1 MVIGSVI
8 WLAACATPV
17 AEAPTVEEPTMSAV
31 DALVRTSLDLRGV
44 RPSLDEIAAVEADP
58 TLGEGGAL
66 AGLVDTFLED
76 PRYEGRVRDLWAE
89 IYLTRAPSIYVN
101 AATFGLG
108 DEPGFEVS
116 TGEEVLAILGH
127 VAAADLPWTDIV
139 TADWTMADEITAS
152 IWPIDRPVGEG
163 WQVSH
168 YTDGRPAAGVLATNS
183 LWWRYGSTDSNA
195 NRKRANTASRVLLC
209 NDYLVRPLEFD
220 RNINLLDEEAVADAI
235 NNDPSCTNC
244 HNSLDPLASYFF
256 GFWWYDP
263 SNSLEIVKYFPERES
278 RWALYTQK
286 APSYYGEPGY
296 NLHDLGQQI
305 AGDHRFPTCAVEQAW
320 ELLLRREVSAAD
332 TGALVTHRDA
342 FINGG
347 LTMKALMRSMVM
359 DPRYRAGATDTEGF
373 VPLKMITPD
382 LLATSVEGLTGYT
395 WTYGG
400 YDLLRTDNVGYRTL
414 AGGADG
420 YAVTATSTSPNAT
433 LVVVQQRL
441 AEAAAWYV
449 VENEPARLFTVD
461 FTETPETDRAA
472 MVTQLQGL
480 HKAVF
485 GRTVAADGGEVE
497 AGLALWADLYAV
509 ERDTRDAWAGVLSI
523 LLRDPDFLYY

>member
-1 MVIGSVI
+1 MT
-8 WLAACATPV
+8 WLLACAVQAPESTP
-17 AEAPTVEEPTMSAV
+17 AGEPQMSAV

-44 RPSLDEIAAVEADP
+44 RPSVEEVAAVEADP
-58 TLGEGGAL
+58 SLGADGAL
-66 AGLVDTFLED
+66 AALVDTFLDD

-101 AATFGLG
+101 AATFGLA
-108 DEPGFEVS
+108 DEAGFEVS

-127 VAAADLPWTDIV
+127 VAANDLPWTEIV
-139 TADWTMADEITAS
+139 TGDWTMADEITAS
-152 IWPIDRPVGEG
+152 IWPIERPEGEG
-163 WQVSH
+163 WMVSH

-235 NNDPSCTNC
+235 NNNPSCTNC
-244 HNSLDPLASYFF
+244 HASLDPLASYFF

-263 SNSLEIVKYFPERES
+263 SNALEIVKYFPEREA
-278 RWALYTQK
+278 RWSAYTGK
-286 APSYYGEPGY
+286 APAYYGEPGY
-296 NLHDLGQQI
+296 NLRDLGQQI

-320 ELLLRREVSAAD
+320 ALLLRRDVSVSD
-332 TGALVTHRDA
+332 TDALVTHRDA

-347 LTMKALMRSMVM
+347 LTMKALMRSIAM
-359 DPRYRAGATDTEGF
+359 DPRYLAGATDTEGY
-373 VPLKMITPD
+373 VPRKMVTPD
-382 LLATSVEGLTGYT
+382 LLATSIEGLTGYT
-395 WTYGG
+395 WTYGA

-433 LVVVQQRL
+433 LVLVQERL

-449 VENEPARLFTVD
+449 VETEPTRLYTVD

-472 MVTQLQGL
+472 MVAQLQGL
-480 HKAVF
+480 HRAVF
-485 GRTVAADGGEVE
+485 GRTVAADGEEVE
-497 AGLALWADLYAV
+497 AGLALWSDLYAV
-509 ERDTRDAWAGVLSI
+509 GHDGREAWAGVLAV
-523 LLRDPDFLYY
+523 LLRDPDFLFY

>member
-1 MVIGSVI
+1 VVTL
-8 WLAACATPV
+8 WLLGCATQVVEP
-17 AEAPTVEEPTMSAV
+17 AAVEEPVMAPV

-58 TLGEGGAL
+58 GFGEGSAF
-66 AGLVDTFLED
+66 AGLVDTFLDD

-101 AATFGLG
+101 AATFGLT
-108 DEPGFEVS
+108 DEAGFQVS

-127 VAAADLPWTDIV
+127 VAATDLPWTEIV
-139 TADWTMADEITAS
+139 TADWTMADQITAS
-152 IWPIDRPVGEG
+152 IWPIDRPDGEG

-168 YTDGRPAAGVLATNS
+168 YTDGRPAAGVLTTNS

-235 NNDPSCTNC
+235 NDDPSCTNC
-244 HNSLDPLASYFF
+244 HNSLDPFASYFF

-263 SNSLEIVKYFPERES
+263 SNALEIVKYFPERES
-278 RWALYTQK
+278 RWSLYTDK
-286 APSYYGEPGY
+286 APSFYGEPGY
-296 NLHDLGQQI
+296 NLTDLGQQI

-320 ELLLRREVSAAD
+320 ELLLRRD
-332 TGALVTHRDA
+332 TSTSDTSSLVTHRNA

-347 LTMKALMRSMVM
+347 LTMKALMRSIVT
-359 DPRYRAGATDTEGF
+359 DPRYLAGATDTEGY
-373 VPLKMITPD
+373 VPKKMVTPD
-382 LLATSVEGLTGYT
+382 LLATSIEGLTGYT
-395 WTYGG
+395 WTYEA

-420 YAVTATSTSPNAT
+420 YAVTATATSPNAT

-449 VENEPARLFTVD
+449 VKNEPARLFTVD
-461 FTETPETDRAA
+461 FTETPDTDRAA
-472 MVTQLQGL
+472 MAAQLQAL
-480 HKAVF
+480 HKGVF
-485 GRTVAADGGEVE
+485 GRTVAADSEEVE
-497 AGLALWADLYAV
+497 AGLALWSDLYTV
-509 ERDTRDAWAGVLSI
+509 ERDPRDAWAGVLSV
-523 LLRDPDFLYY
+523 LLRDPDFLFY